1 MLISKVRYLATKIR
15 ALLKQI
21 SPLRK
26 AVRELRQFRILLI
39 YNAHKVIFHLR
50 NIWNMVSKSEQNRQK
65 ILTME
70 LPVSGVC
77 SLYDL
82 EKVLKGHGIDYVKC
96 RNTLYIPPQCSLVSL
111 FGEIVSLYPDNAGFK
126 ILRNSENLSEL
137 NLLMDK
143 IIVANYL
150 YLKRIT
156 PRLYDLVELR
166 VEDTSFIVFV
176 VQHVNGDVPT
186 NSERLSFMESL
197 KKLIE
202 ARELLIDSNV
212 ELRPQE
218 NFQYL
223 GYNGDV
229 LKSKEDKQL
238 YCLDFQNFT
247 VAKPKMLIQNVVTEG
262 KDQLLFGGKR
272 FLRGD
277 KYVYQS
283 IPSVGAYGKRDVEV
297 RWKTIKRLL
306 NEVNINLDNRLVL
319 DIGCNAGMMLSQA
332 LADGAYWGLG
342 WDRPLVVEHSQRLLM
357 ALGYTRFDLKGVE
370 LTRDY
375 NLLNDIQTRFIS
387 RLDESVIFYL
397 AVRLYFDFMPV
408 FGRIPWKVM
417 IYEGHKGEKQTDLSN
432 DLRELYKMCP
442 FSIASSTEYNDGD
455 SHSRALA
462 VLIRN

>member
-39 YNAHKVIFHLR
+39 YNTHKVIFHLR

-111 FGEIVSLYPDNAGFK
+111 LGEIVSLYPDNAGFK

-137 NLLMDK
+137 NLLIDK

-238 YCLDFQNFT
+238 YCLDFQNYN
-247 VAKPKMLIQNVVTEG
+247 VANPKKLIRNIAIEG
-262 KDQLLFGGKR
+262 RDSLHYGSKR
-272 FLRGD
+272 FLRRS
-277 KYVYQS
+277 KYFYQS
-283 IPSVGAYGKRDVEV
+283 IPSIGAYGRRDVTV
-297 RWKTIKRLL
+297 RWKAIKRLM
-306 NEVNINLDNRLVL
+306 NEADVNFDEKLVL

-332 LADGAYWGLG
+332 LADGAWWGLG
-342 WDRPLVVEHSQRLLM
+342 WDKPVVVEHAQRLLM
-357 ALGYTRFDLKGVE
+357 ALGYTRFDLRGVE
-370 LTRDY
+370 LARDY
-375 NLLNDIQTRFIS
+375 QLLNGIHTRFS
-387 RLDESVIFYL
+387 SKLDESIIFYL
-397 AVRLYFDFMPV
+397 AIREYFGFMSV
-408 FGRIPWKVM
+408 LGRIPWKVI
-417 IYEGHKGEKQTDLSN
+417 IYEGHKGEKQADLSN
-432 DLRELYKMCP
+432 DLSELYKMCP

-455 SHSRALA
+455 SHERTLA

>member
-1 MLISKVRYLATKIR
+1 M
-15 ALLKQI
+15 
-21 SPLRK
+21 
-26 AVRELRQFRILLI
+26 
-39 YNAHKVIFHLR
+39 
-50 NIWNMVSKSEQNRQK
+50 
-65 ILTME
+65 
-70 LPVSGVC
+70 
-77 SLYDL
+77 
-82 EKVLKGHGIDYVKC
+82 
-96 RNTLYIPPQCSLVSL
+96 
-111 FGEIVSLYPDNAGFK
+111 
-126 ILRNSENLSEL
+126 RNSENLSEL
-137 NLLMDK
+137 NLLIDK

-417 IYEGHKGEKQTDLSN
+417 IYEGHKGEKQRDLSN